1 MSDEPALDL
10 DLLRRVF
17 IGDSGA
23 YEQAR
28 AILVAEP
35 PALALNDDNGPWCGC
50 GQRLGHAVPNVDCDP
65 KPAEPPALDGL
76 ARKAREVIGGH
87 TERDG
92 LCRECNMTWPCH
104 AWLLADDIAR
114 LAAEP
119 PARWQDMTPEQ
130 WDRNKPAEP
139 PALDDPYYPEAAEYS
154 RAAEPPALD
163 VERLAVIGAAR
174 IFLAAHDRVIGS
186 DIVTRDDTFAM
197 SNAADDLRDV
207 LREYDAE
214 YARLAREGSNG

>member
-65 KPAEPPALDGL
+65 KP
-76 ARKAREVIGGH
+76 
-87 TERDG
+87 
-92 LCRECNMTWPCH
+92 
-104 AWLLADDIAR
+104 
-114 LAAEP
+114 AEP